1 MNDYYK
7 PGKKLKFDS
16 RVTSEDVYKEQIQQI
31 KQREDTIQNSKFLE
45 KEEDKRYIQTVL
57 NTMEKESRQR
67 NTIYLK
73 LTNDFKSVNDKI
85 QLENIALQRAKK
97 KEK

>member
-85 QLENIALQRAKK
+85 QVENIALQKAKK